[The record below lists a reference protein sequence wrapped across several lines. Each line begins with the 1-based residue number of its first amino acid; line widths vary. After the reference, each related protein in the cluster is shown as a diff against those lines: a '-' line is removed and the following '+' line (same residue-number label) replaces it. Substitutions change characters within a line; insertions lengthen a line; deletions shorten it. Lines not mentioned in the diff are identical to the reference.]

1 MKFFTATAVLFG
13 ATVSL
18 VSAAPIEHR
27 FMKRAVDPSLVPQFG
42 IEPGQ
47 NPTGTGD
54 CDGVNGIKIP
64 CTCPPNRDAFINSLN
79 ANVDAG
85 HAVNNPSVPVSFPAD
100 DSKASQL
107 TRMQAALVTLQ
118 NLNGPG
124 IGCPAASTTFLAQQE
139 AIQNGPDTPAPAP
152 APPAERAPQNNDGG
166 DNGGNGGGVD
176 PNLVPQFG
184 IEPGQNPTGTGD
196 CDGVNGIKIPC
207 SCPPERGAFIQS
219 LNANVAAGHA
229 VNNPSVPVSF
239 PTDDSKESQIARIQ
253 ASLVTLQNLNGP
265 GVGCPAASTTL
276 LAQQSAIQNS

>member
-1 MKFFTATAVLFG
+1 MKFFTATAVFFG

-64 CTCPPNRDAFINSLN
+64 CSCPPNRDDFINSLN

-118 NLNGPG
+118 NLSGPG
-124 IGCPAASTTFLAQQE
+124 VGCPAASTTFLAQQQ
-139 AIQNGPDTPAPAP
+139 AIQNGPDTPAP
-152 APPAERAPQNNDGG
+152 PPTERAPQNNGGG

-184 IEPGQNPTGTGD
+184 IEAGQNPTGTGD

-207 SCPPERGAFIQS
+207 TCPPDRGAFIQS

-229 VNNPSVPVSF
+229 VNNPSVAVSF